1 MIAKKPYTSPQIFQV
16 ELNQQ
21 QAILAQCHTSATS
34 LSGAGARGCQLSQ
47 NCRRSTSNNGNSAGA
62 PS

>member
-21 QAILAQCHTSATS
+21 QAILAACHSSATS
-34 LSGAGARGCQLSQ
+34 LSGRG
-47 NCRRSTSNNGNSAGA
+47 NRG
-62 PS
+62 

>member
-1 MIAKKPYTSPQIFQV
+1 MIVKKPYAPPQIFQV

-21 QAILAQCHTSATS
+21 QAILAVCHSSATS
-34 LSGAGARGCQLSQ
+34 LSGRGLRGCQLSQ
-47 NCRRSTSNNGNSAGA
+47 NCRRSTSNAGNSTGS